1 MKNKNLNNDVEYIF
15 AMNKFVE
22 MISKKKDL
30 DANQKQELKYKLN
43 QIVEDI
49 KS

>member
-1 MKNKNLNNDVEYIF
+1 MKNRNLNNDVEYIF
-15 AMNKFVE
+15 AINKFVE
-22 MISKKKDL
+22 MIAQKKNL
-30 DANQKQELKYKLN
+30 DTIQKQELKYKLN